1 MHRKFSL
8 FGQWESY
15 IKSVEGRME
24 EGAKLDS
31 EDQDHQSS
39 SVQTVTAST
48 IALGKRKTRTD
59 DMQIEQHD
67 EIEGEKGYSFHY

>member
-1 MHRKFSL
+1 
-8 FGQWESY
+8 
-15 IKSVEGRME
+15 ME
-24 EGAKLDS
+24 EGAKLDN
-31 EDQDHQSS
+31 EDQDHQSL

-67 EIEGEKGYSFHY
+67 EIVGEKGYSFHY